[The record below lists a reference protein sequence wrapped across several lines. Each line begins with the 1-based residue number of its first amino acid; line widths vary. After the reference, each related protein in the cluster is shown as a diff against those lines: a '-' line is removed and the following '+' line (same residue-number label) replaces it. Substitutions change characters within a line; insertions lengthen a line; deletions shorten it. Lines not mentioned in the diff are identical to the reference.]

1 MCIQLQNILE
11 RRFDKM
17 NRIDEKFETLKK
29 QGKKALI
36 PYICSGDPSAEITEQ
51 LVYSL
56 EEAGADI
63 IELGIPFSDPLA
75 DGPVIQAAGLRAF
88 ASGYRLSDTFKIIE
102 NVRKRSEIPL
112 VIMVYY
118 SSIIGFGREK
128 FIENCVRAEVD
139 GLIIPDLPYEEYDEF
154 KPLVDKTDV
163 YMIPLVGLTSGER
176 IPMLVKEAKG
186 FVYCVSSM
194 GVTGER
200 KEFDT
205 RVESFVREVKKYTDT
220 PACIGFGISSK
231 EDVERF
237 ENYADGCIVG
247 SAIVRKI
254 FESGCDFEKIKKFVS
269 GLM

>member
-1 MCIQLQNILE
+1 MY
-11 RRFDKM
+11 M
-17 NRIDEKFETLKK
+17 NRIDKKFAELKAES
-29 QGKKALI
+29 KKALI
-36 PYICSGDPSAEITEQ
+36 PYICSGDPSAEMTEK
-51 LVYSL
+51 LVYTL

-88 ASGYRLSDTFKIIE
+88 AGGYKVDDTFKIVE
-102 NVRKRSEIPL
+102 NVRKKSEIPL

-118 SSIIGFGREK
+118 STIFGYGKEK
-128 FIENCVRAEVD
+128 FIENCVKADVD
-139 GLIIPDLPYEEYDEF
+139 GLIIPDLPYEEYDEI
-154 KPLVDKTDV
+154 KPLIDETDI
-163 YMIPLVGLTSGER
+163 YMIPLVGLTSGDR

-200 KEFDT
+200 KEFDS
-205 RVESFVREVKKYTDT
+205 RVESFVREVKRNTDT

-231 EDVERF
+231 EDIERF
-237 ENYADGCIVG
+237 DDYADGCIVG

-254 FESGCDFEKIKKFVS
+254 FESGCDQEKVREFVK
-269 GLM
+269 GLR

>member
-1 MCIQLQNILE
+1 
-11 RRFDKM
+11 M
-17 NRIDEKFETLKK
+17 NRIDKRFNMLKE

-36 PYICSGDPSAEITEQ
+36 PYICSGDPSVEMTEK
-51 LVYSL
+51 LVYAL

-88 ASGYRLSDTFKIIE
+88 DNGYRLSDTFKIVE
-102 NVRKRSEIPL
+102 NVRRNSEVPL

-118 SSIIGFGREK
+118 SSIIGFGKES
-128 FIENCVRAEVD
+128 FVENCIKSGVD
-139 GLIIPDLPYEEYDEF
+139 GLIIPDLPFEEYEEI
-154 KPLVDKTDV
+154 KPLLENTSL
-163 YMIPLVGLTSGER
+163 YLIPLVGLTSGDR

-194 GVTGER
+194 GVTGVR

-205 RVESFVREVKKYTDT
+205 RVEGFVKEVKANTDT

-231 EDVERF
+231 EDIEKF
-237 ENYADGCIVG
+237 DGYADGCIVG
-247 SAIVRKI
+247 SAIVKKV
-254 FESGCDFEKIKKFVS
+254 FESQGDLEEVKAFVK
-269 GLM
+269 GLK

>member
-1 MCIQLQNILE
+1 
-11 RRFDKM
+11 M
-17 NRIDEKFETLKK
+17 NRIDKKFQSLKAE
-29 QGKKALI
+29 GKKALI
-36 PYICSGDPSAEITEQ
+36 PYICSGDPSVEMTEK
-51 LVYSL
+51 LVYAL

-88 ASGYRLSDTFKIIE
+88 AGGYRLADTFKIAE
-102 NVRKRSEIPL
+102 NVRKNSEIPI

-118 SSIIGFGREK
+118 SSIIGYGKERFLDG
-128 FIENCVRAEVD
+128 CVNADID

-154 KPLVDKTDV
+154 KPLLEGTGI
-163 YMIPLVGLTSGER
+163 YIITLVGLTSGDR

-194 GVTGER
+194 GVTGVR
-200 KEFDT
+200 TEFDT
-205 RVESFVREVKKYTDT
+205 RVESFVMEVKKHTDT

-231 EDVERF
+231 EDIDRF
-237 ENYADGCIVG
+237 ETYADGCIIG

-254 FESGCDFEKIKKFVS
+254 FESNGDLEKVKDFVK
-269 GLM
+269 GLR